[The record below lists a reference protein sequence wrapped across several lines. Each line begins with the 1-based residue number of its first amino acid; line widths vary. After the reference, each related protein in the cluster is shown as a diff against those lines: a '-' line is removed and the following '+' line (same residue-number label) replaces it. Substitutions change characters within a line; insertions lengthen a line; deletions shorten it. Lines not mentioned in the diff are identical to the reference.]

1 MSDRVS
7 MVGRLLLVLCALVFL
22 GVLGRVAQLQL
33 EPDERLSGNVGLRQ
47 SVRFENPVRGEIFD
61 RRGRV
66 IASTRFAKRVFVDPT
81 RFRDET
87 GEGVVRLARA
97 IGVDPSEVGQRIV
110 SRMAA
115 NEAAKAEAEQTG
127 EKPRLIQ
134 YVSIGEPIEAD
145 AVEAV
150 RELGLPGVYFEDVP
164 VREYPAMDQL
174 ANLLG
179 LVGVEH
185 TGLLGFE
192 YAFDEKLTGERGEGA
207 YVRDASRRP
216 LWIEPGTWKPA
227 RAGDDVRMS
236 LDLELQRIAVEELQ
250 RGIMEADAA
259 GGRLV
264 MADPRTGEILAI
276 VDLVREIPGLLEIP
290 LIPEDEKRQ
299 PGYQLP
305 VGRYDTIPD
314 DDNLGVHPALAK
326 NRCVEHLYEP
336 GSSFKPFIW
345 ATVTEAGKA
354 TPDEVFN
361 TERGVWRTSYG
372 RRIED
377 VTRRD
382 EMTWH
387 EVLVNS
393 SNIGMIKATERLS
406 FKEVRDKVLELGFGR
421 PTRIGL
427 STESAG
433 AVTSAKNWS
442 KYTHTSIAF
451 GHEVGVTP
459 VQILRAFGAFAREGE
474 YAGTIVDLRLTGV
487 AEEEPIVARRVFG
500 EDVSHLVREA
510 LVEVAAK
517 AEANLERTKGEGGWR
532 YTMFGK
538 SGTADVP
545 VGPAPKGFK
554 YPVSRIG
561 YYEGQYNSSFIAGAP
576 FENPRLTLI
585 VVIDDPGPEL
595 IKKKNHYGSWVA
607 APVARRVLERSLE
620 YLGVEPDI
628 VPESEDD
635 PALAQV
641 GE

>member
-7 MVGRLLLVLCALVFL
+7 IVSRLLIGLCVLVFL
-22 GVLGRVAQLQL
+22 GVLGRVAQLQI
-33 EPDERLSGNVGLRQ
+33 EPDERLTGNVGLRQ
-47 SVRFENPVRGEIFD
+47 SVRFESPVRGEIFD

-81 RFRDET
+81 RFSDET
-87 GEGVVRLARA
+87 GEGVVKLAHA
-97 IGVDPSEVGQRIV
+97 LGIDPAEVGQRIV
-110 SRMAA
+110 SRMAT
-115 NEAAKAEAEQTG
+115 NESAKAEAEVTG
-127 EKPRLIQ
+127 ERARLIQ
-134 YVSIGEPIEAD
+134 YVSIGDPIEAD
-145 AVEAV
+145 AVQAV
-150 RELGLPGVYFEDVP
+150 RELKLPGVYFEDMP
-164 VREYPAMDQL
+164 VREYPALDQL

-185 TGLLGFE
+185 SGLLGFE
-192 YAFDEKLTGERGEGA
+192 YAFDTELTGERGEGA
-207 YVRDASRRP
+207 YVRDASRKP

-227 RAGDDVRMS
+227 KAGGDVRMS
-236 LDLELQRIAVEELQ
+236 IDLELQRIAVEELQ
-250 RGIMEADAA
+250 RGLIEADAA

-276 VDLVREIPGLLEIP
+276 ADLVREIPGLLEIP
-290 LIPEDEKRQ
+290 LIPEDQKRQ

-314 DDNLGVHPALAK
+314 DQNLGVHPALAK

-354 TPDEVFN
+354 VPDEVFN

-382 EMTWH
+382 EMTWR

-406 FKEVRDKVLELGFGR
+406 FKEVRDKVVELGFGR

-433 AVTSAKNWS
+433 AVTSSKDWS
-442 KYTHTSIAF
+442 KYTQTSIAF

-459 VQILRAFGAFAREGE
+459 VQILRAFGAFAREDE
-474 YAGTIVDLRLTGV
+474 YAGTVVDLRLTGV
-487 AEEEPIVARRVFG
+487 GEEEPIVAKRVFG
-500 EDVSHLVREA
+500 QEVSRVVRGA
-510 LVEVAAK
+510 LVDVAAK

-554 YPVSRIG
+554 YPVSRVG
-561 YYEGQYNSSFIAGAP
+561 YYEGQYNSSFLAGAP
-576 FENPRLTLI
+576 FANPRLTVI

-595 IKKKNHYGSWVA
+595 IRAKQHYGSWVA

-628 VPESEDD
+628 TQETEEEPE
-635 PALAQV
+635 LAQM

>member
-1 MSDRVS
+1 MNDRVS
-7 MVGRLLLVLCALVFL
+7 VVGKLLLGLCVLVFL
-22 GVLGRVAQLQL
+22 GVIGRVAQLQL
-33 EPDERLSGNVGLRQ
+33 EPDERLTGNVGLRQ
-47 SVRFENPVRGEIFD
+47 SVRFEEPVRGEIFD

-66 IASTRFAKRVFVDPT
+66 IAATRFANRVFVDPT
-81 RFRDET
+81 RFVDET
-87 GEGVVRLARA
+87 GESVVKLAETL
-97 IGVDPSEVGQRIV
+97 GLDPGEVGQRIV

-115 NEAAKAEAEQTG
+115 NEAARALAAETG
-127 EKPRLIQ
+127 EKPKLVQ
-134 YVSIGEPIEAD
+134 YVSIGDPIEPDLA
-145 AVEAV
+145 ASV
-150 RELGLPGVYFEDVP
+150 RQLKLPGVYLEDVP
-164 VREYPAMDQL
+164 VREYPAMEQL

-185 TGLLGFE
+185 SGLLGFE
-192 YAFDEKLTGERGEGA
+192 YAFNKTLTGERGEGA

-227 RAGDDVRMS
+227 EPGNDVRMS
-236 LDLELQRIAVEELQ
+236 LDLELQRIAVEELN

-264 MADPRTGEILAI
+264 MADPATGEILAI

-290 LIPEDEKRQ
+290 LIPEDQKRQ

-314 DDNLGVHPALAK
+314 DKNLGVHPALAK

-336 GSSFKPFIW
+336 GSSFKPFVW
-345 ATVTEAGKA
+345 ALITESGKA
-354 TPDEVFN
+354 DPAESFN
-361 TERGVWRTSYG
+361 TEGGVWRTGYG

-377 VTRRD
+377 VTRRH
-382 EMTWH
+382 EMTWR

-393 SNIGMIKATERLS
+393 SNIGMIKATERLG
-406 FKEVRDKVLELGFGR
+406 FLEVREKVLDLGFGR

-433 AVTSAKNWS
+433 AVTSAKDWS
-442 KYTHTSIAF
+442 KYTQTSIAF

-474 YAGTIVDLRLTGV
+474 YAGTLVDLRLTGV
-487 AEEEPIVARRVFG
+487 SEDEPRIAKRVFG
-500 EDVSHLVREA
+500 ERVSHLVRGA

-517 AEANLERTKGEGGWR
+517 AEANLKLTTGEAGWK

-554 YPVSRIG
+554 YPLARVG
-561 YYEGQYNSSFIAGAP
+561 YYEGQYNSSFLAGAP
-576 FENPRLTLI
+576 FDHPRLTI
-585 VVIDDPGPEL
+585 VVVIDDPGPER
-595 IKKKNHYGSWVA
+595 IRKRQHYGSWVA

-628 VPESEDD
+628 IEETKGDE
-635 PALAQV
+635 LAGAV
-641 GE
+641 E